1 MPPSLRTG
9 RALARPD
16 RVLAQP
22 DRALVRPD
30 RVVGRVVRRA
40 VVGQVAMLLATVLL
54 FVGAVFWTLHYKHL
68 GQRGVRA
75 EQDLQSV
82 IAEFQTQDGLEWR
95 AISGRKPL
103 AEIRRDLE
111 ASRTRVVAL
120 TSKAGREGLTSSA
133 EHRIV
138 ALHQQYVAAVDEELS
153 LLGQNRPAA
162 ALDEARVDPAFIA
175 ARRVLAHDV
184 DEISG
189 AAARAETL
197 SDVGLLLTVTLAML
211 LAAAMHSRRRL
222 AEARQQQVRHSE
234 ARYRALVDQS
244 ADIVMVTDRYGSP
257 EYLSPAAERLFRGS
271 PNQMLTS
278 KDLARAIHPEDRELL
293 AATLASVDPQGSATM
308 LQIRVTTG
316 PPEPSWRHF
325 EVSMQDLCADPA
337 VRGIVLTGHDVTDR
351 RALQREVEHRALHDN
366 LTGLPNRALLQD
378 RLTQALRIAHRQ
390 GTVAGL
396 LLIDLD
402 RFKEV
407 NDTLGHHY
415 GDQLLALVGP
425 RLAEGLRK
433 MDTVARLGGDEF
445 AVLLPSVRD
454 LQGATEVA
462 HKLQGSLS
470 RPFQVEG
477 VQLDVE
483 ASIGVVISGAHGD
496 DANTLIQRAD
506 IAMYVAKQRNLG
518 VSSYDR
524 EVDSNTPER
533 LALLGDLRR
542 ALHDDELFMHY
553 QPKVDLGSGQL
564 CGAEALLRWQHPERG
579 LIPPDDF
586 IPLAENTGLIG
597 PLTNHVLD
605 LALAQIRLWA
615 DQGRPLQVAV
625 NLSARNLMDEG
636 LDQTVRDLLIK
647 HGVGAALLKLEVTES
662 AIMTDPV
669 RATEVLQRLAALGI
683 TISIDDFGAGYTS
696 IRQLKDLPIS
706 ELKVDRSFVFDME
719 TDASN
724 AVIVRSVI
732 DLGHNLGL
740 SIVAEGVET
749 HPSLTCL
756 ASYGC
761 DVVQG
766 YFISRPM
773 SAAAFERW
781 RDTWDGLPGPL
792 ATDLPSAASPAELP
806 VSAGSELLPGP
817 RGAPGRVPHA

>member
-1 MPPSLRTG
+1 
-9 RALARPD
+9 
-16 RVLAQP
+16 
-22 DRALVRPD
+22 
-30 RVVGRVVRRA
+30 
-40 VVGQVAMLLATVLL
+40 VAAVLL
-54 FVGAVFWTLHYKHL
+54 FAVAATWTIHFKHL
-68 GQRGVRA
+68 GQRGVEA
-75 EQDLQSV
+75 ERDLQSV
-82 IAEFQTQDGLEWR
+82 NTELQTQDGLEWR
-95 AISGRKPL
+95 AISGRL
-103 AEIRRDLE
+103 SLVQIDRDLE
-111 ASRTRVVAL
+111 RSRARVITLLAR
-120 TSKAGREGLTSSA
+120 ADGEGLSS
-133 EHRIV
+133 V
-138 ALHQQYVAAVDEELS
+138 AARQLVARQQQYARVVDEELR
-153 LLGQNRPAA
+153 LLGAGRRT
-162 ALDEARVDPAFIA
+162 EAQVFGAEQVDPVFSAIGSDLSEHIEEMA
-175 ARRVLAHDV
+175 AV
-184 DEISG
+184 G
-189 AAARAETL
+189 ARAETL
-197 SDVGLLLTVTLAML
+197 SDLGALVTVALAML
-211 LAAAMHSRRRL
+211 LATAMYGRRRL

-244 ADIVMVTDRYGSP
+244 ADIVMVTDRNGAP
-257 EYLSPAAERLFRGS
+257 EYLSPAAERLFRGP
-271 PNQMLTS
+271 PNRILTS
-278 KDLARAIHPEDRELL
+278 KDLARAIHPDDRELL
-293 AATLASVDPQGSATM
+293 AANLASVDLAGTVTM
-308 LQIRVTTG
+308 VEIRVATG
-316 PPEPSWRHF
+316 HQDPIWRYF

-378 RLTQALRIAHRQ
+378 RLTQSLRVAHRQ

-402 RFKEV
+402 RFKEI

-415 GDQLLALVGP
+415 GDQLLAQVGP
-425 RLAEGLRK
+425 RLSEGLRE

-454 LQGATEVA
+454 LQGATDVA
-462 HKLQGSLS
+462 HKLQAALS
-470 RPFQVEG
+470 RPFQVDG

-496 DANTLIQRAD
+496 DASTLIQRAD

-553 QPKVDLGSGQL
+553 QPKVDLSSGEL

-605 LALAQIRLWA
+605 LALAQIRVWA
-615 DQGRPLQVAV
+615 DQGHPLQVAV
-625 NLSARNLMDEG
+625 NLSARNLLDER
-636 LDQTVRDLLIK
+636 LDQAVANLLVK

-706 ELKVDRSFVFDME
+706 ELKVDRSFVCDME

-724 AVIVRSVI
+724 SVIVRSVI

-749 HPSLTCL
+749 QAGLDCLTG
-756 ASYGC
+756 YGC

-773 SAAAFERW
+773 AVEAFDHW
-781 RDTWDGLPGPL
+781 RETWVGLPGP
-792 ATDLPSAASPAELP
+792 
-806 VSAGSELLPGP
+806 AGRAVPELLPAP
-817 RGAPGRVPHA
+817 RAGITGRVPQS